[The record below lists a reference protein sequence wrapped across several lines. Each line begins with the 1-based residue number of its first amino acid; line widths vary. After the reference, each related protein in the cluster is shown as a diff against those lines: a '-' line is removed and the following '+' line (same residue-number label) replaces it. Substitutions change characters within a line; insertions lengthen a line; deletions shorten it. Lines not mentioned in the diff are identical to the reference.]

1 MNVPD
6 DLSLKNEIVE
16 IANKIDEIINTVNQ
30 YHPVEK
36 NSDASDSNE
45 EAESD

>member
-1 MNVPD
+1 MNIPD
-6 DLSLKNEIVE
+6 DLSLKNEITK

-36 NSDASDSNE
+36 SSDTSGK

>member
-1 MNVPD
+1 MKIPD
-6 DLSLKNEIVE
+6 DLSLKNEITK

-30 YHPVEK
+30 YRPVE
-36 NSDASDSNE
+36 NGSDASDSNK

>member
-36 NSDASDSNE
+36 NSDASDANE
-45 EAESD
+45 EAKSD